1 MQSDTAHSL
10 LFQRILRAL
19 ARLGNTYRIPLV
31 SALVFGFLAHT
42 FAFTNKLVNHD
53 EVQCLFSKGAT
64 VVSGRWGLGALD
76 SLFPNV
82 SMPWIYGVITLV
94 LLAISVC
101 VLVSVLS
108 IRSGWMQALAAGL
121 VLTFPSLTGTFGY
134 LFTASSYGVAFLLAV
149 LSVWLLRHRS
159 AWYLLGAV
167 VCMVLSLSIYQAYV
181 SLSSALLVL
190 VLIRQLLD
198 GEDTAAVFRRGV
210 GYVLFLALSLGLYF
224 GLTQLILRLKH
235 VQMVSYASDSVTFD
249 FRSLPS
255 NLVLAYQNFARNFRE
270 PAFGLIPTALSR
282 RVHLPALVC
291 AAVLL
296 VFQGFRMRKKPM
308 SVLLLTA
315 LTAVLPLAI
324 NCMYLFTAPDSIHT
338 LVLYSFV
345 CVYLLVLILADRTL
359 DMASPPK
366 WAEAVRRA
374 ALNGT
379 VFLCAAIIMINVYV
393 ANTSYLGLHLRYENA
408 YAFYTTLIADIRQCP
423 EFTEGTKLAVIG
435 SWEDPDFYE
444 AHLDVTNYLTGV
456 TGFKPDS
463 YSAQRFLQYYLGFSI
478 PFVSEEEAADIA
490 ASAEF
495 AEMPRYPYYGSTRKI
510 GDTMVVKLS

>member
-1 MQSDTAHSL
+1 MQSDTTHPL
-10 LFQRILRAL
+10 LFQRILREL
-19 ARLGNTYRIPLV
+19 VRLGNIYRIPLV

-101 VLVSVLS
+101 LLISVLS
-108 IRSGWMQALAAGL
+108 IRSGWMQVLAAGL

-134 LFTASSYGVAFLLAV
+134 LFTASSYGAAFLLAV
-149 LSVWLLRHRS
+149 LSVWLLQRS
-159 AWYLLGAV
+159 SRWYWLWAV

-181 SLSSALLVL
+181 SLTAALLVL
-190 VLIRQLLD
+190 VLIRQLLEE
-198 GEDTAAVFRRGV
+198 EDPTAVFRRGI

-224 GLTQLILRLKH
+224 GLTQLILRFKH

-249 FRSLPS
+249 LRSLPG
-255 NLVLAYQNFARNFRE
+255 NIVLAYQNFVRNFRE
-270 PAFGLIPTALSR
+270 PALGLIPTVFSR
-282 RVHLPALVC
+282 RVHLLVLVC
-291 AAVLL
+291 TAVLL
-296 VFQGFRMRKKPM
+296 VLQCARMRKSPL
-308 SVLLLTA
+308 SLLLLVA
-315 LTAVLPLAI
+315 LTAVLPLAV
-324 NCMYLFTAPDSIHT
+324 NCMYLFTVPDSIHT

-359 DMASPPK
+359 DRSAPQK

-379 VFLCAAIIMINVYV
+379 VLLCAVIIAVNVYV

-408 YAFYTTLIADIRQCP
+408 YAFYTALIADIRQCP

-435 SWEDPDFYE
+435 SWHDPDFYGE
-444 AHLDVTNYLTGV
+444 HLDVTNYLTGV

-478 PFVSEEEAADIA
+478 PFVSEEEAAEIA

-495 AEMPRYPYYGSTRKI
+495 TEMPCYPYYGSTRII
-510 GDTMVVKLS
+510 GDAMVVKLS

>member
-1 MQSDTAHSL
+1 MQSDTAHPL

-159 AWYLLGAV
+159 ARYLLGAV
-167 VCMVLSLSIYQAYV
+167 VCMVLSLSTYQAYA
-181 SLSSALLVL
+181 SLSAALLVL

-198 GEDTAAVFRRGV
+198 GEDD
-210 GYVLFLALSLGLYF
+210 
-224 GLTQLILRLKH
+224 GLTELR
-235 VQMVSYASDSVTFD
+235 
-249 FRSLPS
+249 
-255 NLVLAYQNFARNFRE
+255 
-270 PAFGLIPTALSR
+270 
-282 RVHLPALVC
+282 
-291 AAVLL
+291 
-296 VFQGFRMRKKPM
+296 
-308 SVLLLTA
+308 SVLD
-315 LTAVLPLAI
+315 AVDEFHA
-324 NCMYLFTAPDSIHT
+324 CV
-338 LVLYSFV
+338 VLH
-345 CVYLLVLILADRTL
+345 IL
-359 DMASPPK
+359 
-366 WAEAVRRA
+366 
-374 ALNGT
+374 
-379 VFLCAAIIMINVYV
+379 
-393 ANTSYLGLHLRYENA
+393 
-408 YAFYTTLIADIRQCP
+408 
-423 EFTEGTKLAVIG
+423 
-435 SWEDPDFYE
+435 
-444 AHLDVTNYLTGV
+444 
-456 TGFKPDS
+456 
-463 YSAQRFLQYYLGFSI
+463 
-478 PFVSEEEAADIA
+478 
-490 ASAEF
+490 
-495 AEMPRYPYYGSTRKI
+495 
-510 GDTMVVKLS
+510 

>member
-1 MQSDTAHSL
+1 MQSDTTHPL
-10 LFQRILRAL
+10 LFQRILREL
-19 ARLGNTYRIPLV
+19 VRLGNAYRIPLV

-101 VLVSVLS
+101 LLISVLS
-108 IRSGWMQALAAGL
+108 IRSGWMQVLAAGL

-134 LFTASSYGVAFLLAV
+134 LFTASSYGAAFLLAV
-149 LSVWLLRHRS
+149 LSVWLLQRS
-159 AWYLLGAV
+159 SRWYWLWAV

-181 SLSSALLVL
+181 SLTAALLVL
-190 VLIRQLLD
+190 VLIRQLLEE
-198 GEDTAAVFRRGV
+198 EDPTAVFRRGI

-224 GLTQLILRLKH
+224 GLTQLILRFKH

-249 FRSLPS
+249 LRSLPG
-255 NLVLAYQNFARNFRE
+255 NIVLAYQNFVRNFRE
-270 PAFGLIPTALSR
+270 PALGLIPTVFSR
-282 RVHLPALVC
+282 RVHLLVLVC
-291 AAVLL
+291 TAVLL
-296 VFQGFRMRKKPM
+296 VLQCARMRKSPL
-308 SVLLLTA
+308 SLLLLVA
-315 LTAVLPLAI
+315 LTAVLPLAV
-324 NCMYLFTAPDSIHT
+324 NCMYLFTVPDSIHT

-359 DMASPPK
+359 DRSAPQK

-379 VFLCAAIIMINVYV
+379 VLLCAVIIAVNVYV

-408 YAFYTTLIADIRQCP
+408 YAFYTALIADIRQCP

-435 SWEDPDFYE
+435 SWHDPDFYGE
-444 AHLDVTNYLTGV
+444 HLDVTNYLTGV

-478 PFVSEEEAADIA
+478 PFVSEEEAAEIA

-495 AEMPRYPYYGSTRKI
+495 TEMPCYPYYGSTRII
-510 GDTMVVKLS
+510 GDAMVVKLS

>member
-1 MQSDTAHSL
+1 MQSDTTHPL
-10 LFQRILRAL
+10 LFQRILREL
-19 ARLGNTYRIPLV
+19 VRLGNIYRIPLV

-101 VLVSVLS
+101 LLISVLS
-108 IRSGWMQALAAGL
+108 IRSGWMQVLAAGL

-134 LFTASSYGVAFLLAV
+134 LFTASSYGAAFLLAV
-149 LSVWLLRHRS
+149 LSVWLLQRS
-159 AWYLLGAV
+159 SRWYWLWAV

-181 SLSSALLVL
+181 SLTAALLVL
-190 VLIRQLLD
+190 VLIRQLLEE
-198 GEDTAAVFRRGV
+198 EDPTAVFRRGI

-224 GLTQLILRLKH
+224 GLTQLILRFKH

-249 FRSLPS
+249 LRSLPG
-255 NLVLAYQNFARNFRE
+255 NIVLAYQNFVRNFRE
-270 PAFGLIPTALSR
+270 PALGLIPTVFSR
-282 RVHLPALVC
+282 RVHLLVLVC
-291 AAVLL
+291 TAVLL
-296 VFQGFRMRKKPM
+296 VLQCARMRKSPL
-308 SVLLLTA
+308 SLLLLVA
-315 LTAVLPLAI
+315 LTAVLPLAV
-324 NCMYLFTAPDSIHT
+324 NCMYLFTVPDSIHT

-359 DMASPPK
+359 DRSAPQK

-379 VFLCAAIIMINVYV
+379 VLLCAVVIAVNVYV

-408 YAFYTTLIADIRQCP
+408 YAFYTALIADIRQCP

-435 SWEDPDFYE
+435 SWHDPDFYGE
-444 AHLDVTNYLTGV
+444 HLDVTNYLTGV

-478 PFVSEEEAADIA
+478 PFVSEEEAAEIA

-495 AEMPRYPYYGSTRKI
+495 TEMPCYPYYGSTRII
-510 GDTMVVKLS
+510 GDAMVVKLS

>member
-1 MQSDTAHSL
+1 MRSDTTRPL
-10 LFQRILRAL
+10 LFQQILRAL
-19 ARLGNTYRIPLV
+19 ARQGYACRIPLV

-94 LLAISVC
+94 LLAVSVC

-121 VLTFPSLTGTFGY
+121 VITFPSLTGTFGY
-134 LFTASSYGVAFLLAV
+134 LFTASSYGVAFLLAA

-159 AWYLLGAV
+159 AWYWLGAV
-167 VCMVLSLSIYQAYV
+167 ACMVLSLSIYQAYI
-181 SLSSALLVL
+181 SLAAALLVL
-190 VLIRQLLD
+190 VLIRQLLEGD
-198 GEDTAAVFRRGV
+198 DPAAVFRRGV

-224 GLTQLILRLKH
+224 GLTQLILKLKH
-235 VQMVSYASDSVTFD
+235 VQMVSYASDSVTFH
-249 FRSLPS
+249 FRSLPG
-255 NLVLAYQNFARNFRE
+255 NLVLAYRYFVRNFRE
-270 PAFGLIPTALSR
+270 PAFGLIPTAFSR
-282 RVHLPALVC
+282 RAHLLALGC

-296 VFQGFRMRKKPM
+296 VFQGFRMRKKPL
-308 SVLLLTA
+308 SVLLLTG
-315 LTAVLPLAI
+315 LTAVLPLAV

-345 CVYLLVLILADRTL
+345 CVHLLVLILADRAL
-359 DMASPPK
+359 EMFSSRK
-366 WAEAVRRA
+366 WAEAVRRE

-379 VFLCAAIIMINVYV
+379 VLFSAVMIAVNVYA

-408 YAFYTTLIADIRQCP
+408 YAFYTALIADIRQCP

-435 SWEDPDFYE
+435 TWEDPSFYGE
-444 AHLDVTNYLTGV
+444 QLDVTNYLTGV

-478 PFVSEEEAADIA
+478 SFVSEEEAADIA

-510 GDTMVVKLS
+510 GDAMVVKLS

>member
-1 MQSDTAHSL
+1 MQSDTTHPL
-10 LFQRILRAL
+10 LFQRILREL
-19 ARLGNTYRIPLV
+19 ARLGNAYRVPLI
-31 SALVFGFLAHT
+31 SALLFGFLAHT

-108 IRSGWMQALAAGL
+108 IRIGWMQVLAAGL

-134 LFTASSYGVAFLLAV
+134 LFTASSYGAAFLLAV
-149 LSVWLLRHRS
+149 LSVWLLQRS
-159 AWYLLGAV
+159 SRWYWLGAV
-167 VCMVLSLSIYQAYV
+167 VCMVLSLSIYQAYA
-181 SLSSALLVL
+181 SLTAALLVL
-190 VLIRQLLD
+190 VLIRQLLE
-198 GEDTAAVFRRGV
+198 GEDAAAVFRRGV

-224 GLTQLILRLKH
+224 GLTQLILKIKH
-235 VQMVSYASDSVTFD
+235 VQMVSYAADSVTFD
-249 FRSLPS
+249 LRSLPD
-255 NLVLAYQNFARNFRE
+255 NIVLAYQNFVRNFCE
-270 PAFGLIPTALSR
+270 PAFGLIPTVFSR
-282 RVHLPALVC
+282 RVHLLVLVC

-296 VFQGFRMRKKPM
+296 VLQCVRMRKSPL
-308 SVLLLTA
+308 SLLLLVA
-315 LTAVLPLAI
+315 LTAVLPLAV

-345 CVYLLVLILADRTL
+345 CVYLLVLILADRAL
-359 DMASPPK
+359 DRSAPQK

-379 VFLCAAIIMINVYV
+379 VLLCAVIIAVNVYV

-408 YAFYTTLIADIRQCP
+408 YAFYTALIADIRQSP

-444 AHLDVTNYLTGV
+444 EHLDFTNYLTGV

-478 PFVSEEEAADIA
+478 PFVSEEEAVDIA

-495 AEMPRYPYYGSTRKI
+495 AEMPCYPYYGSTRKI
-510 GDTMVVKLS
+510 GDAMVVKLS